1 MIWDRVKSYWEYIW
15 GTHLEFGKHVGNI
28 KGMPWEH
35 TGNNKNSTTP
45 PSPKRGKKNPP
56 KCYHWLH
63 EIFICKIVC
72 HHFQPRLIPPLCTKL
87 GYLLYGVY
95 IWYNYRCI
103 LSMVIYSCFNSLDV
117 GVGPSPVLFLFLQ

>member
-1 MIWDRVKSYWEYIW
+1 
-15 GTHLEFGKHVGNI
+15 
-28 KGMPWEH
+28 
-35 TGNNKNSTTP
+35 
-45 PSPKRGKKNPP
+45 
-56 KCYHWLH
+56 LH

-117 GVGPSPVLFLFLQ
+117 GVGPSPVLFLFLQWGIFIGHHFYYLNMKFTNYF